1 MWPVIGAIA
10 GALINNVFQKDAR
23 QEQAQQSS
31 EVNAANAAATAEA
44 NAQNIALSRELQ
56 GRNEALYR
64 DTTASNEALQRE
76 FAQMGIRWKVEDA
89 EAAGLHPL
97 YALGGSGPAYSPAPA
112 LVHGSAPEVRPQLRQ
127 TADSGSYLGGMG
139 QEIGSALA
147 RTLDP
152 AQAAERAL
160 QLKLLEA
167 QADKESAQAQYY
179 RSQSVGGPG
188 GGQPAYIP
196 ANSGYGQDPIHLI
209 DAPYLKDTIRAQP
222 SDIESSRTSDSS
234 STPGERPAFSDYS
247 AFGTTLRLPSKGAT
261 EALESIEPLG
271 AIATAAENIRYHRLL
286 DGAFR
291 FLDAQSA
298 GLKNF
303 AANFGKKYRGPNYRV
318 EHGVPPALH
327 DWAPNRW
334 NKRR

>member
-1 MWPVIGAIA
+1 MWPVLGAIA
-10 GALINNVFQKDAR
+10 GAFINNAFQKD
-23 QEQAQQSS
+23 QQAASIQQSS

-56 GRNEALYR
+56 ARNEALYR

-97 YALGGSGPAYSPAPA
+97 YALGGAGAAYAPSPA
-112 LVHGSAPEVRPQLRQ
+112 LVHGSPPEVRPHLRQ
-127 TADSGSYLGGMG
+127 TADTGSYLGGMG

-167 QADKESAQAQYY
+167 QVGKEDAQAHYY
-179 RSQSVGGPG
+179 RSQANGGQPG

-222 SDIESSRTSDSS
+222 SEVESSRTSDAS
-234 STPGERPAFSDYS
+234 STPGERPTWSDYH
-247 AFGTTLRLPSKGAT
+247 AFGTTIRLPAKGAT
-261 EALESIEPLG
+261 EALESLEPLG
-271 AIATAAENIRYHRLL
+271 AIATVAENVRYHRLL
-286 DGAFR
+286 DGAFK
-291 FLDAQSA
+291 FLDAQSR
-298 GLKNF
+298 GIRNF
-303 AANFGKKYRGPNYRV
+303 INQFKTPWSGRALPGKRYIP
-318 EHGVPPALH
+318 H
-327 DWAPNRW
+327 DYHT
-334 NKRR
+334 K

>member
-1 MWPVIGAIA
+1 MPWPVLGAIA
-10 GALINNVFQKDAR
+10 GALINNAFQKD
-23 QEQAQQSS
+23 QQAANMHQAS
-31 EVNAANAAATAEA
+31 EVNAANAAATAES

-56 GRNEALYR
+56 SRNEALYR
-64 DTTASNEALQRE
+64 DTNASNEALQRE

-97 YALGGSGPAYSPAPA
+97 YALGGAGAAYAPAPA
-112 LVHGSAPEVRPQLRQ
+112 LVHGSAPEVRPHLRQ
-127 TADSGSYLGGMG
+127 AADSGSYLGGMG
-139 QEIGSALA
+139 QEIGAALT

-179 RSQSVGGPG
+179 RSQSGGGTG

-222 SDIESSRTSDSS
+222 SEVESSRTSDPS
-234 STPGERPAFSDYS
+234 STPGERPTFSDFN
-247 AFGTTLRLPSKGAT
+247 AFGTTIRLPAKGAT
-261 EALESIEPLG
+261 EALESLEPLG
-271 AIATAAENIRYHRLL
+271 AIGTLAENVRYHRLL

-291 FLDAQSA
+291 FLDAQSN
-298 GLKNF
+298 GIKNF
-303 AANFGKKYRGPNYRV
+303 IRNFKSPWSGRALPGKRWSP
-318 EHGVPPALH
+318 H
-327 DWAPNRW
+327 DYHS
-334 NKRR
+334 K